1 MASRLK
7 LLLIVLLCS
16 VSLFSS
22 TGYAQV
28 TPCAEDGLG
37 DIASK
42 ADAEQEYP
50 LLKNLLNGVLL
61 LGGLA
66 GGIWA
71 LILFQ
76 KERRVK
82 TIDTLISLEQEF
94 RRHAD
99 FLLKIEMAYAS
110 EIKLVLVREA
120 ANDLSVVEDE
130 RTLRRLDGML
140 RHFFVCLQARNLG
153 VISEKVADDMY
164 GYYLKMLM
172 NEFENE
178 NRKELADYVDRY
190 WPSIV
195 RWAAR
200 ISPS

>member
-7 LLLIVLLCS
+7 LPLILLLCS

-22 TGYAQV
+22 TGYAQM
-28 TPCAEDGLG
+28 TPCAEGGPG

-66 GGIWA
+66 GGAWA

-99 FLLKIEMAYAS
+99 FLLKIETAYAS
-110 EIKLVLVREA
+110 EIKPVLVREA
-120 ANDLSVVEDE
+120 ANDSNAKDE

-178 NRKELADYVDRY
+178 NRKELAGYVDRY